1 MGDLSKK
8 SKYGEIIMQIL
19 SALYPKSHYEV
30 TNTNKKKQ
38 PQGSHQVNSKTM
50 H

>member
-1 MGDLSKK
+1 MVDLSKK

-30 TNTNKKKQ
+30 TNTNKKKTTTGL
-38 PQGSHQVNSKTM
+38 PSGK
-50 H
+50 